1 MRVKVI
7 WPLKFVYVMSE
18 GGATGVLAAM
28 RGQWA
33 SMTGMAF
40 MFVSTIMRG
49 RSVQPIYNIPD
60 ARAFGEEGA
69 SKAAFVAL
77 ELAMIGVFTIVI
89 IWLARRGLEFF
100 IKAIVLFALWMSL
113 FYAVQPYMA
122 LGMIYSGTTEIN
134 PVITFI
140 LVTYSALFFSLYR
153 YPEKKQSISLAF
165 IFGIALIHMMLF
177 GVPFFIVLTLLFS
190 IGAIWLLHIYPEWY
204 VVNGV
209 GIMVGAGVITLIGV
223 SFVPV
228 LIIGFM
234 IAAAIYDY
242 WAVNGSKHMLELADT
257 MIDLKLPVLLVAPK
271 NADYSFIEEDDSVMR
286 DKEIEVTKMDWED
299 PVPHIKNEEGR
310 PTKGRDAL
318 FMGLGD
324 VIFPG
329 MLVISSVS
337 FLPQTGGEVT
347 YFSAFGVMY
356 ADSLT
361 VAMGTLFGG
370 LLGYFA
376 LMTQVARGKPQAG
389 LPLLNGGS
397 ILGYLV
403 SGYFAL
409 GIDNLWQ
416 DITFF

>member
-40 MFVSTIMRG
+40 MFVSTIMIG
-49 RSVQPIYNIPD
+49 LSVQPIYNIPE

-69 SKAAFVAL
+69 SKGAFVAL

-89 IWLARRGLEFF
+89 IWLARRGLDFF

-113 FYAVQPYMA
+113 FYAVQPY
-122 LGMIYSGTTEIN
+122 
-134 PVITFI
+134 V
-140 LVTYSALFFSLYR
+140 
-153 YPEKKQSISLAF
+153 
-165 IFGIALIHMMLF
+165 ALILYFLGLDTLF
-177 GVPFFIVLTLLFS
+177 VVALLS
-190 IGAIWLLHIYPEWY
+190 IAISSGSIYLLHIFPEWY

>member
-7 WPLKFVYVMSE
+7 WPLKFVYTMSE
-18 GGATGVLAAM
+18 GGATDLLAAM

-40 MFVSTIMRG
+40 MFVSTILIG
-49 RSVQPIYNIPD
+49 LSVQPIYNIPE

-69 SKAAFVAL
+69 SKGAFVAL

-113 FYAVQPYMA
+113 FYAVQPYVA
-122 LGMIYSGTTEIN
+122 LVLYFLGLDTVFVVGILSIAISSGSIY
-134 PVITFI
+134 
-140 LVTYSALFFSLYR
+140 
-153 YPEKKQSISLAF
+153 
-165 IFGIALIHMMLF
+165 
-177 GVPFFIVLTLLFS
+177 
-190 IGAIWLLHIYPEWY
+190 LLHIFPEWY

-271 NADYSFIEEDDSVMR
+271 NVDYSFIEEDDSVMR

>member
-1 MRVKVI
+1 VRVKVI
-7 WPLKFVYVMSE
+7 WPLKFVYNMSE
-18 GGATGVLAAM
+18 GRAAGVLVAM
-28 RGQWA
+28 RDQWA

-40 MFVSTIMRG
+40 MFVSTILIG
-49 RSVQPIYNIPD
+49 LSVQPIYNIPE

-69 SKAAFVAL
+69 SKGAFVAL
-77 ELAMIGVFTIVI
+77 ELLMIGIFTVVI

-113 FYAVQPYMA
+113 FYALQPYVA
-122 LGMIYSGTTEIN
+122 LMLYFLDLDTLAN
-134 PVITFI
+134 VAI
-140 LVTYSALFFSLYR
+140 LSVA
-153 YPEKKQSISLAF
+153 I
-165 IFGIALIHMMLF
+165 
-177 GVPFFIVLTLLFS
+177 S
-190 IGAIWLLHIYPEWY
+190 IGSIYLLHRFPEWY

-257 MIDLKLPVLLVAPK
+257 MIGLKLPVLLVAPK
-271 NADYSFIEEDDSVMR
+271 NANYSFIDEDDSVMM
-286 DKEIEVTKMDWED
+286 DKEIESSSMDWED
-299 PVPHIKNEEGR
+299 PVPHIKNEGGD
-310 PTKGRDAL
+310 TKGRDAL

-361 VAMGTLFGG
+361 VAMGTLLGG
-370 LLGYFA
+370 LVGYFA

-397 ILGYLV
+397 ILGYLI

-409 GIDNLWQ
+409 GMSNLWQ

>member
-1 MRVKVI
+1 MALEVRGS
-7 WPLKFVYVMSE
+7 MSE
-18 GGATGVLAAM
+18 GGGGAVLAAM
-28 RGQWA
+28 REQWA
-33 SMTGMAF
+33 SMVGMAT
-40 MFVSTIMRG
+40 MFVSTILIG
-49 RSVQPIYNIPD
+49 LSIQPIYNIPE

-69 SKAAFVAL
+69 SKGAYVAL
-77 ELAMIGVFTIVI
+77 ELAMIGVFTVAI
-89 IWLARRGLEFF
+89 IWLARRNMDLF
-100 IKAIVLFALWMSL
+100 IKLIVYFALSMSL
-113 FYAVQPYMA
+113 FYALQPY
-122 LGMIYSGTTEIN
+122 
-134 PVITFI
+134 
-140 LVTYSALFFSLYR
+140 
-153 YPEKKQSISLAF
+153 
-165 IFGIALIHMMLF
+165 IAL
-177 GVPFFIVLTLLFS
+177 TLWFAGLDTMFAVVGLSLFS
-190 IGAIWLLHIYPEWY
+190 SIGLMYLLYTFPEWY

-209 GIMVGAGVITLIGV
+209 GILVGAGVITLIGV

-257 MIDLKLPVLLVAPK
+257 MIGLKLPVLLVAPK
-271 NADYSFIEEDDSVMR
+271 SANYSFIEEEDSVMSDVR
-286 DKEIEVTKMDWED
+286 DGTGKMDWED
-299 PVPHIKNEEGR
+299 PVPHLESSKVKKG
-310 PTKGRDAL
+310 GRDAL

-337 FLPQTGGEVT
+337 FLPQTGAEIT

-356 ADSLT
+356 SDPLI
-361 VAMGTLFGG
+361 VGLGTLIGG

-376 LMTQVARGKPQAG
+376 LMTQVAMGKPQAG

-409 GIDNLWQ
+409 GIGDLWQ

>member
-1 MRVKVI
+1 
-7 WPLKFVYVMSE
+7 MSE
-18 GGATGVLAAM
+18 GRGTSLLVAM
-28 RGQWA
+28 RDQWA

-40 MFVSTIMRG
+40 MFVSTILIG
-49 RSVQPIYNIPD
+49 LSVQPIYNIPE

-69 SKAAFVAL
+69 SKGAFVAL

-89 IWLARRGLEFF
+89 IWLARRGLDFF
-100 IKAIVLFALWMSL
+100 IKGIVLFALWMSL
-113 FYAVQPYMA
+113 FYALQPYVA
-122 LGMIYSGTTEIN
+122 L
-134 PVITFI
+134 I
-140 LVTYSALFFSLYR
+140 LYFLGLDTLATALIL
-153 YPEKKQSISLAF
+153 SLA
-165 IFGIALIHMMLF
+165 I
-177 GVPFFIVLTLLFS
+177 S
-190 IGAIWLLHIYPEWY
+190 IGSIYILHIFPEWY

-209 GIMVGAGVITLIGV
+209 GIMVGAGVVTLIGV

-257 MIDLKLPVLLVAPK
+257 MIGLKLPVLLVAPK
-271 NADYSFIEEDDSVMR
+271 NTNYSFIEEEDSVMME
-286 DKEIEVTKMDWED
+286 KEIESGEMDWED
-299 PVPHIKNEEGR
+299 PVPHIKNQDGSN
-310 PTKGRDAL
+310 KGRDAL

-337 FLPQTGGEVT
+337 FLPQTGSEVT

-356 ADSLT
+356 SDSLT
-361 VAMGTLFGG
+361 VAMGTLLGG

-397 ILGYLV
+397 ILGYLI
-403 SGYFAL
+403 SGYFVL
-409 GIDNLWQ
+409 GLDNLWQ